1 MNNQLVNP
9 NSLYLPTPE
18 TESAFSLTELKQT
31 LSRQWKPALLVAST
45 VCAGIFLSTVLQNP
59 KYQSQTL
66 ILLENQKTQ
75 QSASVSP
82 EQQSL
87 ATGYYNLKDLSTE
100 VLVLRSYPLIAKAVK
115 QVQQKYGDLTVT
127 DVMENLSITQ
137 AAVNEMPTDVLV
149 VSYTDTNPERA
160 KAVLDALGSTYVEYS
175 LNRQRSQ
182 AGNAINFID
191 EQLPKAQAELNEV
204 AKAIRNFR
212 QTYNIV
218 DPDEYALRVIQFR
231 DGLEQQEK
239 QAEIALARTQRQYQE
254 INRQLRDLGQNPETI
269 VAYTLLSQD
278 QVYQSLASQLKELET
293 QYALGSV
300 NFYDSYHVMEDIKL
314 KQAELRTLMQERSQQ
329 ILGDAVSQVNLE
341 AIIVSQ
347 GSTSQVMGINGA
359 DTQAQALN
367 PGQPVDSQGA
377 STQVSGTISTI
388 QSLASMRSQ
397 VETEQAALQ
406 SQIAGI
412 QQAKTKVEKTFKQI
426 PQLQQYYAEV
436 KRQFDIKSK
445 AVDYLM
451 QRRQELYIEQA
462 QENAPW
468 QILEAP
474 PLPSIPISPNLER
487 GILLA
492 LVAGSLMGVATA
504 FLLQKLDQ
512 RVKQVEE
519 VKQMVRL
526 PLLGTI
532 PKVEK
537 PLIQVNGETN
547 TKAHYY
553 NYSSFTEGLRTL
565 AMNLRYTLTEKGK
578 INSLALTSATSAEG
592 KTTVTYN
599 LGIVLAELGLNVLI
613 IDADMR
619 KPKIHKLAKL
629 PNDEGLSEAI
639 TTERPWT
646 DFVQIGVVENLHLIT
661 SGSTSPNPIALL
673 NSDKMKQLLQ
683 QWQEAYD
690 YVLVDTPPIGV
701 VADAKSLANQV
712 DSVLFV
718 VGIEKA
724 TRRAINNSLEILRNS
739 QCNIAGFTAN
749 LVDRE
754 FDYYSYSYY
763 DSYYNQSTNGNG
775 NGNGNGHHSEGRMQ
789 QLLQQ
794 FRRRE

>member
-18 TESAFSLTELKQT
+18 TESAFSLIELKQT
-31 LSRQWKPALLVAST
+31 LSRQWKPSLLVAST
-45 VCAGIFLSTVLQNP
+45 VCAGIFLSTVLQTP

-82 EQQSL
+82 EQKSL
-87 ATGYYNLKDLSTE
+87 VTGYYNLKDLSTE
-100 VLVLRSYPLIAKAVK
+100 VLVLRSYPLIAKAVE
-115 QVQQKYGDLTVT
+115 QVQQEYGDLTLE
-127 DVMENLSITQ
+127 DVMENLSIIQ
-137 AAVNEMPTDVLV
+137 AAVNEAPTDVLV
-149 VSYTDTNPERA
+149 VSYTDSNPERA

-182 AGNAINFID
+182 AANAINFIN
-191 EQLPKAQAELNEV
+191 EQLPKAQAELDEV
-204 AKAIRNFR
+204 AKQIRNFR
-212 QTYNIV
+212 QTYKIV
-218 DPDEYALRVIQFR
+218 DPDEYALQVVQLRNE
-231 DGLEQQEK
+231 LEQQEK
-239 QAEIALARTQRQYQE
+239 QTEIALARTESQYQE
-254 INRQLRDLGQNPETI
+254 INRQLRELGQNPETI
-269 VAYTLLSQD
+269 VAYTVLTQD

-300 NFYDSYHVMEDIKL
+300 DFYDTFHVMEDIKL
-314 KQAELRTLMQERSQQ
+314 KQVELNKLLKERAQQ

-341 AIIVSQ
+341 KTIVTQ
-347 GSTSQVMGINGA
+347 GGSSQVMGINGA
-359 DTQAQALN
+359 DTQASTANTSQS
-367 PGQPVDSQGA
+367 VDSQGA
-377 STQVSGTISTI
+377 NTQVSGTGSAL
-388 QSLASMRSQ
+388 QNLASMRSQ
-397 VETEQAALQ
+397 VDTEQAALQ

-412 QQAKTKVEKTFKQI
+412 QRAKAQIENTFKRI
-426 PQLQQYYAEV
+426 PQLQQYYAEL
-436 KRQFDIKSK
+436 KRQFEVKSE
-445 AVDYLM
+445 AVNYLM

-474 PLPSIPISPNLER
+474 RLPSIPISPNIQR
-487 GILLA
+487 GIFLA
-492 LVAGSLMGVATA
+492 LAAGSFMGIATA

-519 VKQMVRL
+519 VKEMVRL

-532 PKVEK
+532 PKVEQ
-537 PLIQVNGETN
+537 PTIQINGETHIRAN
-547 TKAHYY
+547 YY
-553 NYSSFTEGLRTL
+553 NYSSFTEGLRAL
-565 AMNLRYTLTEKGK
+565 AMNLRYTITEKGK

-613 IDADMR
+613 VDADMR

-629 PNDEGLSEAI
+629 PNNQGLREAI
-639 TTERPWT
+639 ATDQPWT
-646 DFVQIGVVENLHLIT
+646 DFVQTGILENLHLIT
-661 SGSTSPNPIALL
+661 AGSTSPNPIALL
-673 NSDKMKQLLQ
+673 NSDKMKQLIQ

-690 YVLVDTPPIGV
+690 YVLIDTPPIGV
-701 VADAKSLANQV
+701 MADAKSLANQV

-718 VGIEKA
+718 VGMERA
-724 TRRAINNSLEILRNS
+724 TRRAINNSLEVLRNS
-739 QCNIAGFTAN
+739 QCNIAGFAAN
-749 LVDRE
+749 MVDRE

-763 DSYYNQSTNGNG
+763 DSYYNQSANG
-775 NGNGNGHHSEGRMQ
+775 NGNGNGHHHEGRMQ